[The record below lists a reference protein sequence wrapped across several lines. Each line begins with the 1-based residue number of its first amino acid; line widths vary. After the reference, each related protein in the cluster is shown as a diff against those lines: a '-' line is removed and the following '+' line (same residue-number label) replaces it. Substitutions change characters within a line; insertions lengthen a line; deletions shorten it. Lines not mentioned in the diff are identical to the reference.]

1 MIAPQKRVLY
11 IAGIIGLVIFVAGVA
26 LAMLSHGTI
35 AAVASVALV
44 ALGSAFLFPILV
56 SFAYDRLRERWLGDE
71 VWRIFGELADAGIV
85 RVYKDREFVEGRDN
99 AQTRL
104 AEEFRATES
113 GAIYMMGPTLR
124 VFFNPLGPF
133 YHDIEKLMRSANGKV
148 TINALIQRNDSAAV
162 AERIKI
168 EEPRLADPKQAQG
181 LRDADSTIGTI
192 RSMVNELGPQVSLRR
207 FMTAPYC
214 TAVIFPKIAFFSP
227 NILAPVVPVRLPMIL
242 FRSGSHGYD
251 VLKASFDYLWTHP
264 ETLAVVPETTKQ
276 A

>member
-1 MIAPQKRVLY
+1 VIAPQKRVLY
-11 IAGIIGLVIFVAGVA
+11 IVGIIGLIIFVAGVA
-26 LAMLSHGTI
+26 LGMLGHGTV

-104 AEEFRATES
+104 AEEFRAMES
-113 GAIYMMGPTLR
+113 GTIYMMGPTLR
-124 VFFNPLGPF
+124 VFFNPLGSF
-133 YHDIEKLMRSANGKV
+133 YQDIDKLMRSANGKV
-148 TINALIQRNDSAAV
+148 IINALIQRNDSAAV
-162 AERIKI
+162 AERIRI
-168 EEPRLADPKQAQG
+168 EEPGLSDPKQAQG
-181 LRDADSTIGTI
+181 LRDADSTIGTV
-192 RSMVNELGPQVSLRR
+192 RSMVDQLGPRVSLRR

-214 TAVIFPKIAFFSP
+214 TAVIFPRIAFFSP
-227 NILAPVVPVRLPMIL
+227 NILAPRVPVRLPMIL

-251 VLKASFDYLWTHP
+251 MLKASFDYLWTHP
-264 ETLAVVPETTKQ
+264 ETLVVVPETTKQ
-276 A
+276 G